1 MDVNRRDPAVAVS
14 SILIHLGLPFV
25 LLLTSV
31 AVILTTARWWT
42 EVEYRLP
49 GFPQDRYGF
58 SLEDRL
64 RWSAVDIDFLLGS
77 EDISYFHDF
86 ILDDGSPMHNAREL
100 SHMQDVKDLVDILMR
115 IWFLGVILLSAA
127 AIIIWRRGG
136 FRVLCESLLMGSRLT
151 FFVMISLGLLSLFAF
166 GFLFVGFHRI
176 FFEGNTWIFLYSD
189 TFIRLYPQRFWQD
202 TIAYLAVFTLLEA
215 GVLYLLARQCIK
227 RAEDKAAVG

>member
-1 MDVNRRDPAVAVS
+1 MDENRRDSTVAVS
-14 SILIHLGLPFV
+14 SILIHFGLPLV

-31 AVILTTARWWT
+31 VVLITTARWWT

-77 EDISYFHDF
+77 DDISFYDDLF
-86 ILDDGSPMHNAREL
+86 LDDGSPMHNAREL
-100 SHMQDVKDLVDILMR
+100 SHMQDVKDLVDLLKPV
-115 IWFLGVILLSAA
+115 WLLGVIILFAG
-127 AIIIWRRGG
+127 AIIIWRRGELG
-136 FRVLCESLLMGSRLT
+136 VLCESLLKGSRLT

-176 FFEGNTWIFLYSD
+176 FFEGTTWIFPYSD

-215 GVLYLLARQCIK
+215 GVLYLLARRCINK
-227 RAEDKAAVG
+227 RTKEQAA

>member
-1 MDVNRRDPAVAVS
+1 MDENRRDPAVAIS
-14 SILIHLGLPFV
+14 SIFIHFGMPLI

-31 AVILTTARWWT
+31 VVLITTARWWT

-77 EDISYFHDF
+77 DDISFYDDF
-86 ILDDGSPMHNAREL
+86 LLDDGSPMHNDREL
-100 SHMQDVKDLVDILMR
+100 SHMQDVKDLVDLLKPV
-115 IWFLGVILLSAA
+115 WVLGVIILFAG
-127 AIIIWRRGG
+127 AIIIWRQGKLG
-136 FRVLCESLLMGSRLT
+136 VLCGSILKGSRLT
-151 FFVMISLGLLSLFAF
+151 FFVMIALGLLSLFAF

-202 TIAYLAVFTLLEA
+202 TIAYLAVFTLIEA
-215 GVLYLLARQCIK
+215 GVLFLLARRCIK
-227 RAEDKAAVG
+227 GTENIAAAR